1 MQLFKLGMR
10 VDDVTENDISLLTQ
24 IREVNSHIKELNAQI
39 YEVRNQEREIK
50 EKLSKL
56 FEKRADLQHRLLN

>member
-10 VDDVTENDISLLTQ
+10 VDDVTENDIFLLTQ
-24 IREVNSHIKELNAQI
+24 IKEINSHIKELNAQI